1 MEAVFWLVLLIVLL
15 GIEIITVGLTTI
27 WFAGGSLVALLVYGL
42 GLDFVWQILAFIIVS
57 LVLLIFTRPLA
68 MKYIN
73 VNKLKTNYEGVI
85 GKVVRLT
92 EDVNNINGTGTTI
105 INGVE
110 WTARSKDDDINIPKG
125 TIVKVV
131 DIKGVKVIVE
141 ENKE

>member
-68 MKYIN
+68 VKYIN

>member
-1 MEAVFWLVLLIVLL
+1 MEAVFWLVLLIILL

-27 WFAGGSLVALLVYGL
+27 WFAGGALVALAVYGL
-42 GLDFVWQILAFIIVS
+42 GFDLGWQVAVFVVVS
-57 LVLLIFTRPLA
+57 VVLLVFTRPLA
-68 MKYIN
+68 VKYIN

-92 EDVNNINGTGTTI
+92 ENVNNLNGTGTTL

-110 WTARSKDDDINIPKG
+110 WTARSTSDEINIPAG

>member
-1 MEAVFWLVLLIVLL
+1 MEAVFWLVLLIILL

-27 WFAGGSLVALLVYGL
+27 WFAGGALVALAVYGL
-42 GLDFVWQILAFIIVS
+42 GFDLGWQVAVFVVVS
-57 LVLLIFTRPLA
+57 VVLLVFTRPLA
-68 MKYIN
+68 VKYIN

-92 EDVNNINGTGTTI
+92 ENVNNLNGTGTAL

-110 WTARSKDDDINIPKG
+110 WTARSTSDEINIPAG